1 MLPIQQ
7 RLSKSF
13 FAILSLPST
22 AMGFALSV
30 QIAALSWILSTQY
43 QLDIHE
49 VGIVWAAGPIAG
61 IVGQVI
67 IGIISDKTWFWGG
80 RRRPFIWIGGTLAA
94 LSLLALPNLGA
105 LSEQTGASILAVAL
119 PVALLLDL
127 SINISFNPTRSIIA
141 DVTPEGDKR
150 TRGYTWMQ
158 TISGM
163 FGVLAYGIGA
173 TSGNYSLIYFSV
185 FLVFGFSVLPPFL
198 IEEPRNLEASAEKTA
213 VKSASSYRDLYRIYA
228 AHGFCWIGVQTMFVY
243 MIFYVKQNM
252 GIVSDEGSG
261 QVVSISFLVLSTVGF
276 LLPAAVL
283 EPLAKRMG
291 RVRVHTLSMAAM
303 AAGYLLIVLFGR
315 EPFWVYVFMGI
326 AGIGWAATVSLPF
339 AIMTEKVDKA
349 KMGLFM
355 GIFNLSVVLPQLLV
369 SLVLGGVIQAAEN
382 KSIIFIISAASLAIS
397 AVLWTFVKEE
407 TVEKGLTGPSPGSS
421 H

>member
-7 RLSKSF
+7 RLTKSF
-13 FAILSLPST
+13 FAVLSLPST

-43 QLDIHE
+43 KLDIHE

-61 IVGQVI
+61 IVGQVL

-173 TSGNYSLIYFSV
+173 TSGNFTLIYFSV
-185 FLVFGFSVLPPFL
+185 FLVFVFSLVPPFL
-198 IEEPRNLEASAEKTA
+198 IEEPRNLETSGEQASSKT
-213 VKSASSYRDLYRIYA
+213 SSSYRDLYQIYA

-243 MIFYVKQNM
+243 MIFYVKENM
-252 GIVSDEGSG
+252 GIVSDEASG
-261 QVVSISFLVLSTVGF
+261 RVVSLSFLVLSTVGF

-291 RVRVHTLSMAAM
+291 RVRVHTLSMAGM

-315 EPFWVYVFMGI
+315 EPFWVYVFMGV

-339 AIMTEKVDKA
+339 AIMTEKVDKT

-407 TVEKGLTGPSPGSS
+407 TVLKEPAVPVMGGG

>member
-1 MLPIQQ
+1 MHPIQQ

-13 FAILSLPST
+13 FALLSLPST

-30 QIAALSWILSTQY
+30 QISALSWILSTKY

-61 IVGQVI
+61 IVGQVV

-80 RRRPFIWIGGTLAA
+80 RRRPFILIGGTMAS
-94 LSLLALPNLGA
+94 LSLLALPYLGA
-105 LSEQTGASILAVAL
+105 ISESTGVSVLAVAL

-163 FGVLAYGIGA
+163 FGVLAYAIGA
-173 TSGNYSLIYFSV
+173 ISGNYALIYFSV
-185 FLVFGFSVLPPFL
+185 FLVFVFSVLPPFF
-198 IEEPRNLEASAEKTA
+198 IEEPKVLQPSAATTEAAGKSKLAE
-213 VKSASSYRDLYRIYA
+213 LYRIYA
-228 AHGFCWIGVQTMFVY
+228 AHFFCWIGVQTMFVY
-243 MIFYVKQNM
+243 MIFYVKENM
-252 GIVSDEGSG
+252 GITDDVNAG
-261 QVVSISFLVLSTVGF
+261 QVVSISFLVLSTIGF
-276 LLPAAVL
+276 IFPATVL
-283 EPLAKRMG
+283 EPLAKKIG
-291 RVRVHTLSMAAM
+291 RVRVHTLAMVSMAL
-303 AAGYLLIVLFGR
+303 GYGLIVIAGNQPIL
-315 EPFWVYVFMGI
+315 VYIFMAV

-339 AIMTEKVDKA
+339 AIMTEKVDKT
-349 KMGLFM
+349 KMGFFM

-382 KSIIFIISAASLAIS
+382 KSIIFIISAGSLAVS
-397 AVLWTFVKEE
+397 AILWTFVREE
-407 TVEKGLTGPSPGSS
+407 MVSKDAAAPAPSSQ

>member
-1 MLPIQQ
+1 MHPIQQ
-7 RLSKSF
+7 RLSRTF

-43 QLDIHE
+43 KLDIHE

-61 IVGQVI
+61 IVGQVV
-67 IGIISDKTWFWGG
+67 IGVISDKTWFWGG
-80 RRRPFIWIGGTLAA
+80 RRRPFIWIGGTMAS
-94 LSLLALPNLGA
+94 LSLLALPYLGV
-105 LSEQTGASILAVAL
+105 LSETTGTSILAVAL

-163 FGVLAYGIGA
+163 FGVLAYAVGA
-173 TSGNYSLIYFSV
+173 TWGNYTLIYFSV
-185 FLVFGFSVLPPFL
+185 FLVFVFSIAPPFF
-198 IEEPRNLEASAEKTA
+198 IEEPRTLQASGEATGARST
-213 VKSASSYRDLYRIYA
+213 SSLGDLYRIYA

-243 MIFYVKQNM
+243 MIFYVKNNM
-252 GIVSDEGSG
+252 GIVADDASG
-261 QVVSISFLVLSTVGF
+261 RVVSISFLVLSIVGF
-276 LLPAAVL
+276 LLPATVL
-283 EPLAKRMG
+283 EPLAKKIG
-291 RVRVHTLSMAAM
+291 RVRVHTLCMGAM
-303 AAGYLLIVLFGR
+303 ALGYLLIVLFGST
-315 EPFWVYVFMGI
+315 PWLVYTFMGI

-349 KMGLFM
+349 RMGLFM
-355 GIFNLSVVLPQLLV
+355 GIFNLSVVIPQLLV
-369 SLVLGGVIQAAEN
+369 SLILGGVIQAAAN
-382 KSIIFIISAASLAIS
+382 KSIIFIISAATLAVS
-397 AVLWTFVKEE
+397 AILWTFVREE
-407 TVEKGLTGPSPGSS
+407 TVGQDTTAAPTAG

>member
-1 MLPIQQ
+1 MNSLQQ
-7 RLSKSF
+7 RLSKTF
-13 FAILSLPST
+13 LAILSLPST

-49 VGIVWAAGPIAG
+49 VGIVWAAGPLAG
-61 IVGQVI
+61 LVGQVV
-67 IGIISDKTWFWGG
+67 IGFISDKTWFWGG
-80 RRRPFIWIGGTLAA
+80 RRRPFIWIGGTLAS

-105 LSEQTGASILAVAL
+105 ISEKTSVPILAVAL

-141 DVTPEGDKR
+141 DVTPEGEKR
-150 TRGYTWMQ
+150 TQGYTWMQ
-158 TISGM
+158 TISGA
-163 FGVLAYGIGA
+163 FGVLAYAIGA
-173 TSGNYSLIYFSV
+173 TSGNYTLIYFSV
-185 FLVFGFSVLPPFL
+185 FLVFIFSILPPL
-198 IEEPRNLEASAEKTA
+198 IIEEPKELQSSG
-213 VKSASSYRDLYRIYA
+213 VSKSAAGKSSLTDLYKIYA

-243 MIFYVKQNM
+243 MIFYVKGNM
-252 GIVSDEGSG
+252 GILADDVSG

-276 LLPAAVL
+276 ILPAAVL
-283 EPLAKRMG
+283 EPLAKKMG

-303 AAGYLLIVLFGR
+303 ALGYLLIVLFGR
-315 EPFWVYVFMGI
+315 DPMSVYIFMGI

-349 KMGLFM
+349 RMGLFM

-369 SLVLGGVIQAAEN
+369 SLVLGGVIQAAAN
-382 KSIIFIISAASLAIS
+382 KSIIFIIASGSLAIS
-397 AVLWTFVKEE
+397 AILWTFVREE
-407 TVEKGLTGPSPGSS
+407 TVTKPPLPGLGTG